1 MIALKNLIATIAF
14 IITLIVGIVLLG
26 GVSGCVTKTR
36 SIELAGMYA
45 SEAGTLAIGS
55 VDIVAAPQGEETAT
69 IKYAEDTAWLSPSTK
84 THEIKIMLTGTN
96 SVEKSEKI
104 VESIC
109 NAFVA
114 VAPTNRVAVV
124 K

>member
-1 MIALKNLIATIAF
+1 MKDYLKLGAAEAAIIVASIAA
-14 IITLIVGIVLLG
+14 VVLT
-26 GVSGCVTKTR
+26 GCASTRSR

-45 SEAGTLAIGS
+45 SEAGTLALGS
-55 VDIVAAPQGEETAT
+55 VDIIAAPQGEETAT

-114 VAPTNRVAVV
+114 VAPTNRVEAATN
-124 K
+124 

>member
-1 MIALKNLIATIAF
+1 MKKLQQALAATAALIGLAAALT
-14 IITLIVGIVLLG
+14 
-26 GVSGCVTKTR
+26 GCVTKTR

-84 THEIKIMLTGTN
+84 LHEIKIVLTGTN
-96 SVEKSEKI
+96 AVERSEKI

-109 NAFVA
+109 KAFVA
-114 VAPTNRVAVV
+114 VAPTNRVDAATN
-124 K
+124 

>member
-1 MIALKNLIATIAF
+1 MKDYLKLGEAEAAIIVVFIAA
-14 IITLIVGIVLLG
+14 VVLT
-26 GVSGCVTKTR
+26 GCTSTRSR

-104 VESIC
+104 IESIC

>member
-1 MIALKNLIATIAF
+1 MKDYLKLGAAEAAIIVASIAA
-14 IITLIVGIVLLG
+14 VVLT
-26 GVSGCVTKTR
+26 GCVTKTR

-109 NAFVA
+109 RAFVA

>member
-1 MIALKNLIATIAF
+1 MKHYMKIGAEFAAF
-14 IITLIVGIVLLG
+14 VVAIIFAVVLT
-26 GVSGCVTKTR
+26 GCVTKTR

-45 SEAGTLAIGS
+45 SEAGTLAIGQ

-69 IKYAEDTAWLSPSTK
+69 IKYEEDTAWLSPSTK

-109 NAFVA
+109 KAFVA
-114 VAPTNRVAVV
+114 VAPTNRVDVI